1 MRIVRSWLAEY
12 CDVKRLSDEA
22 LSDVMTSLG
31 MQVESMEVVGTP
43 VAGVVVAKV
52 LRTQR
57 HPDAAKVHRVWVD
70 AGDGAER
77 HVWCGAF
84 NMTAGDLVPLAT
96 LGTKMPDGREILR
109 RGILGIDSEGM
120 LCSAAELGLSS
131 DAAGIM
137 ILPAGAKLG
146 RNVFDALGVARDVVY
161 DLDITDEQLARIK
174 SAVQEREEFREEIFK

>member
-12 CDVKRLSDEA
+12 CDLKRLSDDK
-22 LSDVMTSLG
+22 LGDLMTSLG

-137 ILPAGAKLG
+137 ILPNGAKLG
-146 RNVFDALGVARDVVY
+146 RNVFEALGVARDAVV
-161 DLDITDEQLARIK
+161 RI
-174 SAVQEREEFREEIFK
+174 QG